1 MRRLLATLAGVLVL
15 AIAIA
20 AFAPASLVDAR
31 LDSMT
36 GGAIRLA
43 EARGTLW
50 HGGGRLTS
58 PDGLW
63 RLPVHWTLDP
73 LPLLSG
79 VTSIRLDAANAA
91 ADALRGR
98 LEFRDHRILAESL
111 VARVPAAAVATLAG
125 PAATQ
130 AGGDIEVRVDALTLA
145 PTGSSGGL
153 AARWQNARLVGAG
166 WPVLDLGTV
175 TAKLSVRG
183 NALAGPVSNE
193 SGVVRVSGDV
203 SIAPDRVAADLRL
216 TPNATASPAV
226 QKALSALG
234 TPDASGVVSL
244 RLDRRTR

>member
-1 MRRLLATLAGVLVL
+1 MRGLLVTVAGVLAL

-36 GGAIRLA
+36 RGALRVA
-43 EARGTLW
+43 DARGTLW

-73 LPLLSG
+73 LPLLGG
-79 VTSIRLDAANAA
+79 VTSIRLDAPDAA

-98 LEFRDHRILAESL
+98 LEFRDHRIAAESL
-111 VARVPAAAVATLAG
+111 VARVPATVVATLAG
-125 PAATQ
+125 PAAPQ
-130 AGGDIEVRVDALTLA
+130 AGGDLEVRIDALTLA

-175 TAKLSVRG
+175 TAKLTVRG

-193 SGVVRVSGDV
+193 NGVVRVSGDV
-203 SIAPDRVAADLRL
+203 SIGADRLAADLRL
-216 TPNATASPAV
+216 TPDASATAAV
-226 QKALSALG
+226 QKALAALG
-234 TPDASGVVSL
+234 TPDASGAVSL
-244 RLDRRTR
+244 RVDRRTR